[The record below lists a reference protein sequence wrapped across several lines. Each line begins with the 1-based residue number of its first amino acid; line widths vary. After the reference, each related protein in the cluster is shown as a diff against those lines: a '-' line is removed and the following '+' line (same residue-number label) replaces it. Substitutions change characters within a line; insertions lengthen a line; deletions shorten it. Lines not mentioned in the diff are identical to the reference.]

1 MSQFVS
7 VKKINKKEKIMPKVN
22 GKHYPYT
29 EAGEKAAKA
38 AKKKQD
44 KFKKA
49 FEKLKGGGHITEIE
63 AKKAKG
69 LKGFKAA
76 MEKQRY
82 KGKK

>member
-1 MSQFVS
+1 
-7 VKKINKKEKIMPKVN
+7 MPKVN

-29 EAGEKAAKA
+29 DAGKKAASA
-38 AKKKQD
+38 A
-44 KFKKA
+44 
-49 FEKLKGGGHITEIE
+49 

>member
-1 MSQFVS
+1 MSQFVN
-7 VKKINKKEKIMPKVN
+7 VKKINNKEKIMPKVN

-29 EAGEKAAKA
+29 DAGKKAASA
-38 AKKKQD
+38 
-44 KFKKA
+44 
-49 FEKLKGGGHITEIE
+49 

-69 LKGFKAA
+69 LKGFKDA

>member
-1 MSQFVS
+1 MSQFVN
-7 VKKINKKEKIMPKVN
+7 VKKTDA
-22 GKHYPYT
+22 GK
-29 EAGEKAAKA
+29 KAASA
-38 AKKKQD
+38 
-44 KFKKA
+44 
-49 FEKLKGGGHITEIE
+49 

>member
-1 MSQFVS
+1 
-7 VKKINKKEKIMPKVN
+7 MPKVN

-49 FEKLKGGGHITEIE
+49 FEKLKGGGHSTEIE
-63 AKKAKG
+63 AKKAEA
-69 LKGFKAA
+69 LYYHPTGFKGA

>member
-1 MSQFVS
+1 MN

-29 EAGEKAAKA
+29 DAGKKAAKA
-38 AKKKQD
+38 AKKKND
-44 KFKKA
+44 EFKKA
-49 FEKLKGGGHITEIE
+49 FEKLKGGGYITEIE
-63 AKKAKG
+63 AKRANTLKTP
-69 LKGFKAA
+69 KGFKAA